1 MHPLAKAHAAVR
13 RPQFRSSL
21 SILFGLALAACG
33 GTVGPNTNPNP
44 PPPSAVTAPA
54 PVEPQRTQVGLVVP
68 LSGQAAEVGM
78 ALQDAAELALFD
90 LNAPDIEL
98 LPADA
103 GSSAATAT
111 GAVQNVITGGADVV
125 IGPLGATSVKAASP
139 AARARGLTVLGFST
153 DRAAGGGGVYLMGFM
168 PEEQVSTVIG
178 YAADSGL
185 KRFAA
190 VIPQGAY
197 GEVVGAAFEVAVGSH
212 GGMVAGIERYKS
224 GSLQPTESLKA
235 LLAPG
240 PDGRPQ
246 IDALFVPEGG
256 SALRQVTGV
265 LAGLGFDPRAVRL
278 LGTDQ
283 WAGSDLGS
291 DPLTLGGWYAGPSPD
306 RFERFASHFQ
316 GTYGHRPPRIAAQ
329 AYDAMTLAVLLSKQ
343 AGGFADAARVLT
355 APDGFAGVDGLFRF
369 RADGV
374 PQHGLAILEV
384 AASGPQVI
392 RPAPETF
399 SGQGY

>member
-1 MHPLAKAHAAVR
+1 MHPLAKAQAAIR

-21 SILFGLALAACG
+21 VILFGLALAACG
-33 GTVGPNTNPNP
+33 GGGPDTNLNP
-44 PPPSAVTAPA
+44 PPPSAVTVPT
-54 PVEPQRTQVGLVVP
+54 PVEPTRTQVGLVVP
-68 LSGQAAEVGM
+68 MSGQAAEVGR

-103 GSSAATAT
+103 GTSAATAT
-111 GAVQNVITGGADVV
+111 GAVQNILVGGADIV
-125 IGPLGATSVKAASP
+125 IGPLGATSVKAAAL

-153 DRAAGGGGVYLMGFM
+153 DRGAAGGGVYLMGFM
-168 PEEQVSTVIG
+168 PEEQVSTVVSH
-178 YAADSGL
+178 AADSGL
-185 KRFAA
+185 KRFGAL
-190 VIPQGAY
+190 IPFGAY
-197 GEVVGAAFEVAVGSH
+197 GEVAGAAFEVAVGSH
-212 GGMVAGIERYKS
+212 GGAVAGVERYKS
-224 GSLQPTESLKA
+224 GNLQPTESLKA
-235 LLAPG
+235 LLALG

-256 SALRQVTGV
+256 AALSQVTSV
-265 LAGLGFDPRAVRL
+265 LAGLGFDSRAVRL

-283 WAGSDLGS
+283 WSGSNLGS

-316 GTYGHRPPRIAAQ
+316 GAYGHRPPRIAAQ
-329 AYDAMTLAVLLSKQ
+329 AYDAVTLAVLLSRQ

-384 AASGPQVI
+384 TASGPQVI

-399 SGQGY
+399 TGQGF

>member
-1 MHPLAKAHAAVR
+1 M
-13 RPQFRSSL
+13 
-21 SILFGLALAACG
+21 
-33 GTVGPNTNPNP
+33 
-44 PPPSAVTAPA
+44 
-54 PVEPQRTQVGLVVP
+54 
-68 LSGQAAEVGM
+68 SGQAAEVGK

-103 GSSAATAT
+103 GTSAATAS
-111 GAVQNVITGGADVV
+111 GAVQNVLVGGADIL
-125 IGPLGATSVKAASP
+125 IGPLGATSVKAAAP

-153 DRAAGGGGVYLMGFM
+153 DRGAAGGGVYLMGFM
-168 PEEQVSTVIG
+168 PEEQVSTVIS
-178 YAADSGL
+178 YATETSL

-190 VIPQGAY
+190 LIPQGAY

-212 GGMVAGIERYKS
+212 GGVVAGIERYKS
-224 GSLQPTESLKA
+224 GNLQPTESLKA

-256 SALRQVTGV
+256 DALRQVTGV

-283 WAGSDLGS
+283 WAGSSLGS
-291 DPLTLGGWYAGPSPD
+291 DPLTLGGWYAGPPPE

-316 GTYGHRPPRIAAQ
+316 GAYGHRPPRIAAQ

-343 AGGFADAARVLT
+343 VGGMSDTTRILT

-369 RADGV
+369 RADGI
-374 PQHGLAILEV
+374 PQRGLAILEV
-384 AASGPQVI
+384 TASGPQAV

-399 SGQGY
+399 TGVGY